1 MNKREKEILQAQ
13 LESEKAVLKEIE
25 KQYEQAL
32 RDINDRIRVIV
43 SDDLTQSKIY
53 QLNYQKALR
62 AQVKGILE
70 KLHSDEYATIQQ
82 FLNHTYTDAFIG
94 TAYNLA
100 GQGIPL
106 VMPVNQTAAVK
117 AIMTDSKISEG
128 LYDALG
134 VDTAKLRKSISAEIT
149 RGIASN
155 MSFEDIARNIQNTT
169 KAPYSRA
176 KTIVYTEG
184 HRIQQSATYDAQKAA
199 KAKGADVVKQWDA
212 SLDGKTRENH
222 RKLDGQIVDV
232 DEPFKVGGMSAMF
245 PGDFG
250 DPAEDCNCRCVSL
263 TRATWALDDD
273 ELQTLKDRAEYWG
286 LDKTENFEDFKGKYM
301 KATSEK

>member
-13 LESEKAVLKEIE
+13 LDSEKAVLKEIE

-32 RDINDRIRVIV
+32 RDINDRIRLIV

-82 FLNHTYTDAFIG
+82 FLNHTYTDAFVG

-106 VMPVNQTAAVK
+106 MLPVNQASAIK
-117 AIMTDSKISEG
+117 AIMTDSKISKG
-128 LYDALG
+128 LYDSLG
-134 VDTAKLRKSISAEIT
+134 VDVNGLKKSISAEIT
-149 RGIASN
+149 RGIASG
-155 MSFEDIARNIQNTT
+155 MPLEDIARNISNTT

-176 KTIVYTEG
+176 KSIVYTEG
-184 HRIQQSATYDAQKAA
+184 HRVQQASTFDAQQAA
-199 KAKGADVVKQWDA
+199 KSKGASVVKQWDA
-212 SLDGKTRENH
+212 SLDGRTRETH
-222 RKLDGQIVDV
+222 RELDGQIREV
-232 DEPFKVGGMSAMF
+232 DEPFEANGRKAMF

-263 TRATWALDDD
+263 TRAKWALDEA
-273 ELQTLKDRAEYWG
+273 ELQTMKNRAEYWG
-286 LDKTENFEDFKGKYM
+286 LDKTKNFDDFKKKYL
-301 KATSEK
+301 KAMSDE

>member
-13 LESEKAVLKEIE
+13 LDSEKAVLKEIE

-106 VMPVNQTAAVK
+106 MMPVNQTAAVK

-176 KTIVYTEG
+176 KTIIYTEG
-184 HRIQQSATYDAQKAA
+184 HRIQQSATYDAQQAA

-212 SLDGKTRENH
+212 SLDGRTRETH
-222 RKLDGQIVDV
+222 RELDGQIREV
-232 DEPFKVGGMSAMF
+232 DEPFEANGRKAMF

-263 TRATWALDDD
+263 TRAKWALDED

-286 LDKTENFEDFKGKYM
+286 LDKTKNFEDFKNKYL
-301 KATSEK
+301 KAISED

>member
-13 LESEKAVLKEIE
+13 LDSEKAVLKEIE
-25 KQYEQAL
+25 KQYKQAL
-32 RDINDRIRVIV
+32 LDINDRIRVIV

-82 FLNHTYTDAFIG
+82 FLNHTYTNAFIG

-106 VMPVNQTAAVK
+106 MMPVNQAAAVK
-117 AIMTDSKISEG
+117 AIMTESKISEG

-134 VDTAKLRKSISAEIT
+134 VDTAKLRKAISAEIT
-149 RGIASN
+149 RGVASN

-169 KAPYSRA
+169 KAPFSRA

-184 HRIQQSATYDAQKAA
+184 HRIQQSATYDAQQAA

-222 RKLDGQIVDV
+222 RKLDGQIVAV
-232 DEPFKVGGMSAMF
+232 DEPFEVGGMSAMF

-263 TRATWALDDD
+263 TRATWALDED

-286 LDKTENFEDFKGKYM
+286 LDKTENFEDFKGKYL
-301 KATSEK
+301 KAISEE

>member
-13 LESEKAVLKEIE
+13 LDSEKAVLKEIE
-25 KQYEQAL
+25 KQYKQAL
-32 RDINDRIRVIV
+32 LDINDRIRVIV

-106 VMPVNQTAAVK
+106 MMPVNQTAAVK

-134 VDTAKLRKSISAEIT
+134 VDVNGLKKSISAEIT
-149 RGIASN
+149 RGVASN

-184 HRIQQSATYDAQKAA
+184 HRIQQSATFDAQQAA

-212 SLDGKTRENH
+212 SLDGRTRENH
-222 RKLDGQIVDV
+222 RKLDGQIVAV
-232 DEPFKVGGMSAMF
+232 DEPFRVGGMSAMF

-250 DPAEDCNCRCVSL
+250 DPAEDCNCRCVCL
-263 TRATWALDDD
+263 TRATWALDED
-273 ELQTLKDRAEYWG
+273 ELQTMKDRAEYWG
-286 LDKTENFEDFKGKYM
+286 LDKTENFEDFKNKYL
-301 KATSEK
+301 KAISED